1 MKLSTDGLH
10 NELLIPIDSN
20 LNMRYMKSY
29 TRFWRCDGK
38 NCKKISESM
47 LPNTIFVEEKMFG
60 TEVVGT
66 NETFRT
72 LSPQALKILK

>member
-1 MKLSTDGLH
+1 
-10 NELLIPIDSN
+10 
-20 LNMRYMKSY
+20 
-29 TRFWRCDGK
+29 
-38 NCKKISESM
+38 M